1 MFYCK
6 EIKENLKQDPVST
19 TQKTGLTNNGMLHIS
34 MCKWGE
40 LFLSCWLFFSFL
52 FFLLPCFLWII
63 VLHLRKQGSS
73 LSTPLPFTI
82 STAGNYYLPPF
93 VILWIILASG
103 SEWYHIFIPA
113 NTLKQRQIL
122 KIPGILLL
130 PAIPVDQI
138 LNNGVCW
145 RKKAMINGTRLF
157 TFQPLCLSDLL
168 WLKGEPIDIQIPRQ
182 IRNIALS
189 KAQRTPNLRSSTTFK
204 SKASARVTSIKCR
217 QKQQL
222 VSSWQSKAMIGLRSN
237 KNWLPFLSKQA
248 QKIMN

>member
-1 MFYCK
+1 
-6 EIKENLKQDPVST
+6 
-19 TQKTGLTNNGMLHIS
+19 MLHL
-34 MCKWGE
+34 C
-40 LFLSCWLFFSFL
+40 
-52 FFLLPCFLWII
+52 
-63 VLHLRKQGSS
+63 KQGSS

-138 LNNGVCW
+138 LNNDVCW

-168 WLKGEPIDIQIPRQ
+168 WLKGEPIDIQITRQ
-182 IRNIALS
+182 IRNIALPADMIFV
-189 KAQRTPNLRSSTTFK
+189 KIFTQPDFQAKNFTP
-204 SKASARVTSIKCR
+204 VKCVICD
-217 QKQQL
+217 L
-222 VSSWQSKAMIGLRSN
+222 FTHDLWA
-237 KNWLPFLSKQA
+237 
-248 QKIMN
+248 